1 MNSKN
6 CVCLIRRRRRKKS
19 KSMSVFGSKSGKKKK
34 GLIFMTNKFF
44 EMGRPAPEKIH
55 VSVTKKDDKEETF
68 GTIAS
73 TVMAAFNR
81 IFETGELYKM
91 DIDIRLVKNR
101 GVGSGSGSGSE
112 EAVEKVALSD
122 SDGNDGSVD

>member
-1 MNSKN
+1 MSSKN
-6 CVCLIRRRRRKKS
+6 CVCLIRRKRRKKS
-19 KSMSVFGSKSGKKKK
+19 KSIKKKK

-44 EMGRPAPEKIH
+44 EIGRPAPEKIH

-101 GVGSGSGSGSE
+101 GTGSGSGLE

>member
-6 CVCLIRRRRRKKS
+6 CVCLIRHRRRKKN

-44 EMGRPAPEKIH
+44 EIGRPSPEKIH

-101 GVGSGSGSGSE
+101 GVGSSSSE

>member
-1 MNSKN
+1 
-6 CVCLIRRRRRKKS
+6 
-19 KSMSVFGSKSGKKKK
+19 MSVFGSKSVKKKK

-44 EMGRPAPEKIH
+44 EIGKPAPEKIH
-55 VSVTKKDDKEETF
+55 VTVTKKDDKEETF

-73 TVMAAFNR
+73 TVMASFNM

-91 DIDIRLVKNR
+91 DVDIRLIKNR
-101 GVGSGSGSGSE
+101 GVNGNTGIVDE
-112 EAVEKVALSD
+112 VVDKVALSD

>member
-1 MNSKN
+1 
-6 CVCLIRRRRRKKS
+6 
-19 KSMSVFGSKSGKKKK
+19 
-34 GLIFMTNKFF
+34 MTNKFF
-44 EMGRPAPEKIH
+44 EIGRPSPEKIH

-101 GVGSGSGSGSE
+101 GVGSSSSE

>member
-1 MNSKN
+1 
-6 CVCLIRRRRRKKS
+6 
-19 KSMSVFGSKSGKKKK
+19 MSIFGSKSVKKKK

-44 EMGRPAPEKIH
+44 EIGKPAPEKIH
-55 VSVTKKDDKEETF
+55 VTVTKKDDKEETF

-91 DIDIRLVKNR
+91 DVDIRLIKNR
-101 GVGSGSGSGSE
+101 GVNGNTGIVDE
-112 EAVEKVALSD
+112 VVDKVALSD